1 MAVYPSDISQR
12 LAQRVGGE
20 FEAQRVLRIGHRAL
34 RPSIT
39 LSWLRLRVLTVFLI
53 FENYF
58 GRLLVPKQEGPLYR
72 QLGLCQSGI
81 PGLW

>member
-1 MAVYPSDISQR
+1 MVVYPSDISQR

-20 FEAQRVLRIGHRAL
+20 FEAQRVLRIGHRAP

-39 LSWLRLRVLTVFLI
+39 LRWLRLRVLAVFLI

-58 GRLLVPKQEGPLYR
+58 GRLLVVKQEGPLYR
-72 QLGLCQSGI
+72 QLGLSQSGF